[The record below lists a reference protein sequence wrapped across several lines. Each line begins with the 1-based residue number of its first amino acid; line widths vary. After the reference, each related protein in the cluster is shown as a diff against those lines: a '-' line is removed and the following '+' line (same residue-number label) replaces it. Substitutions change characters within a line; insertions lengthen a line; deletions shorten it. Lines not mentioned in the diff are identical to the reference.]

1 MAKKI
6 AFIIILSLLYGI
18 AGYAQENGGKEIK
31 RGPFSVMLPQN
42 WRLPWLE
49 QPKRARNVVN
59 IIITKD
65 GVPLN
70 KIELKSRPITTPF
83 DHTRKKLEQGMQ
95 SFEMATIVLDDL
107 QLNTAMKNFSVQ
119 ENKPATVC
127 GRPGFRAVFSYTDS
141 GTLPYKAVCYG
152 FQQGKYFYTIQYE
165 APAVHYFDTYLPVFE
180 RIAGSVTIN

>member
-6 AFIIILSLLYGI
+6 AFLIILSLLYGI

-49 QPKRARNVVN
+49 QPKRTRNVANV
-59 IIITKD
+59 IITKD
-65 GVPLN
+65 GVSLN

-95 SFEMATIVLDDL
+95 PFEMAELVLDDM
-107 QLNTAMKNFSVQ
+107 QLNTAMKNFTVQ
-119 ENKPATVC
+119 ENKPVTVC
-127 GRPGFRAVFSYTDS
+127 GRPGFRAVFSYTDN
-141 GTLPYKAVCYG
+141 GTLQYKAVCYG
-152 FQQGKYFYTIQYE
+152 FQQEKYFYTIQYE
-165 APAVHYFDTYLPVFE
+165 APVIHYFDMYLPVFE